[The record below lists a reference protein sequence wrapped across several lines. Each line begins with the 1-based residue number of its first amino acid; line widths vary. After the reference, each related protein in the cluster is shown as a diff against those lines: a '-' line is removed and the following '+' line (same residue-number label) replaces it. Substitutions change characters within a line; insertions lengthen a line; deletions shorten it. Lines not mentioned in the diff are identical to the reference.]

1 MLLLF
6 GLAFAPLSLV
16 AAASAEP
23 LGSEWSTG
31 SNFVN
36 VVVTWMFAVAML
48 MLTGLGVVAIVLART
63 GRSTGLVIFAAAVT
77 LLLLLGAVGMITA
90 AAIMVSG

>member
-6 GLAFAPLSLV
+6 GLVFAPLGLV

-31 SNFVN
+31 SNVVN
-36 VVVTWMFAVAML
+36 VVVTWMFAVAL
-48 MLTGLGVVAIVLART
+48 LILTGLGVVAIVLART

-90 AAIMVSG
+90 GAIMVSS

>member
-6 GLAFAPLSLV
+6 GLAIAPLSLV

-63 GRSTGLVIFAAAVT
+63 GRSTGLAIFAAAVT